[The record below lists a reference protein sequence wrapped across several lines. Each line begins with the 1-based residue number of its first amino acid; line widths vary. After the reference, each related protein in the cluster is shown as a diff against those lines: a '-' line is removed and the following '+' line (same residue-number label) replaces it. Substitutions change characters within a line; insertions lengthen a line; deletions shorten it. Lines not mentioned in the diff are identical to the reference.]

1 MKRLMQYIF
10 MMFCG
15 SIIAQ
20 SSPQKRSYLFDTY
33 ESIQVLDH
41 STNIYRKSYVFRN
54 SKDTDYILELFPDTQ
69 KASLMNYKKPSEL
82 IHFDYNFEYKEPQD
96 LYKLTNPQLYT
107 ELFYHSPKRYKTKV
121 EEVSYIKDSVANQ
134 VILRL
139 KIFKNK
145 KKKKIVRDLYYY
157 FSESEP
163 PPDSEDPSPFVQRM
177 ISDYNMFFLKN
188 LKLTKTVQIFED
200 NKKVE
205 IDFFESKAID
215 FVFSFEVNDIYPKNK
230 VLVR

>member
-1 MKRLMQYIF
+1 ML
-10 MMFCG
+10 FCG
-15 SIIAQ
+15 TMTAQ
-20 SSPQKRSYLFDTY
+20 SSPQKRSYHFDTY
-33 ESIQVLDH
+33 ELIETQDPSK
-41 STNIYRKSYVFRN
+41 NIFRKSHIFRS
-54 SKDTDYILELFPDTQ
+54 SKDVDYVLELNLDTK
-69 KASLMNYKKPSEL
+69 KASLINYKSPSEL
-82 IHFDYNFEYKEPQD
+82 VHFDFDFEYKEPQD
-96 LYKLTNPQLYT
+96 LFKLTNPKLYT
-107 ELFYHSPKRYKTKV
+107 ELFYHSPIRYKKEV
-121 EEVSYIKDSVANQ
+121 EEVSYIKDSVTNQ

-163 PPDSEDPSPFVQRM
+163 LPDSEDPSPFVQRM